1 MTLTHFLTHLV
12 EEGHAYMDNDIQP
25 FDAIDLQN
33 AADFL
38 QTVYQNDC
46 LDMPDRPPQYL
57 AAAALWAAQFFYRAV
72 QCTVLR
78 NLEAVTVKELLKPYP
93 ETSYSEAPSPEAIY
107 AVDLTFRHLPDLFK
121 LAKGLAPDDILV
133 TILRENAVLWNFSSV
148 GMDVGADITYAR
160 ALAHPSLRLA
170 YIDRIIQA
178 KDIKRVNSDAIR
190 ELVETALGDYTPQ
203 LWADFGLKK

>member
-12 EEGHAYMDNDIQP
+12 EEGHAYMDNDIQA
-25 FDAIDLQN
+25 FDPSDLQN

-57 AAAALWAAQFFYRAV
+57 AAAALWAAQFLYRAL

-78 NLEAVTVKELLKPYP
+78 NLEADVVKDLLKPYP
-93 ETSYSEAPSPEAIY
+93 ETPTPEAMY
-107 AVDLTFRHLPDLFK
+107 AVDLTFRHLPDVFK

-133 TILRENAVLWNFSSV
+133 TILRENAVRWPFSSV
-148 GMDVGADITYAR
+148 GMDGDADV
-160 ALAHPSLRLA
+160 AHGIVLEHLSLRLA

-178 KDIKRVNSDAIR
+178 KDIKRVNSDAIK

-203 LWADFGLKK
+203 LWADFGLKKG

>member
-1 MTLTHFLTHLV
+1 MTLTNFLTHLV
-12 EEGHAYMDNDIQP
+12 EEGHAYMDNAIQP
-25 FDAIDLQN
+25 FDPDDWQN

-78 NLEAVTVKELLKPYP
+78 DLEAETVKELLKPYP
-93 ETSYSEAPSPEAIY
+93 EPPTPEAIY
-107 AVDLTFRHLPDLFK
+107 SIDLTFRHLPDLFK

-133 TILRENAVLWNFSSV
+133 TILRENAVRWHFSSV
-148 GMDVGADITYAR
+148 GMDVGADITHAHV
-160 ALAHPSLRLA
+160 LAHPSLRLA
-170 YIDRIIQA
+170 YTDRIIQA

-203 LWADFGLKK
+203 LWADFGLKKR

>member
-12 EEGHAYMDNDIQP
+12 EEGHAYIENDIQA
-25 FDAIDLQN
+25 FDAADLQN

-38 QTVYQNDC
+38 QTLYENDR
-46 LDMPDRPPQYL
+46 LDMPATPPQYL
-57 AAAALWAAQFFYRAV
+57 AAAALWAAQFLYRAL

-78 NLEAVTVKELLKPYP
+78 NLEEETVIDLLKPYP
-93 ETSYSEAPSPEAIY
+93 DTPTPEAIY

-133 TILRENAVLWNFSSV
+133 KVLRENAVRWHFSSV
-148 GMDVGADITYAR
+148 GMDLGADIAHGNV
-160 ALAHPSLRLA
+160 LAHPSLRLA

-178 KDIKRVNSDAIR
+178 KDIKRVNSDEMR
-190 ELVETALGDYTPQ
+190 ELVQTALGDYTPQ
-203 LWADFGLKK
+203 LWADFDLKKA

>member
-12 EEGHAYMDNDIQP
+12 EEGHAYVDNDIQA
-25 FDAIDLQN
+25 FDPDDLQ
-33 AADFL
+33 AAANFL
-38 QTVYQNDC
+38 QTVYQNDS

-57 AAAALWAAQFFYRAV
+57 AAAALWAAQFLYRAL

-78 NLEAVTVKELLKPYP
+78 NLEADVVKDLLKPYP
-93 ETSYSEAPSPEAIY
+93 EPPSPEAIY
-107 AVDLTFRHLPDLFK
+107 AVDLTFRHLPDVFK

-133 TILRENAVLWNFSSV
+133 TILKENAVRWHFSSV
-148 GMDVGADITYAR
+148 GMAIEADIAPENI
-160 ALAHPSLRLA
+160 LAHPSLRLA

-178 KDIKRVNSDAIR
+178 KDIKRVNSDVLR

-203 LWADFGLKK
+203 LWADFGLKKG